1 MHLCLADE
9 KKYCDRFFFHVAL
22 ISEEVEREDIQEDYG
37 RGGLFIALNLLY
49 YNFLKFLMVTEE
61 WNPAV
66 KARGWIQPL

>member
-1 MHLCLADE
+1 M
-9 KKYCDRFFFHVAL
+9 KKIIATDFFFHVAL